1 MAWPTFF
8 LCEEIRIKSQMSQS
22 GKYRKGNHVSTAVP
36 YSIFN
41 STKCILYYT

>member
-22 GKYRKGNHVSTAVP
+22 GKYRKGNHVSTAQNAF
-36 YSIFN
+36 YITHN
-41 STKCILYYT
+41 NMDKGY